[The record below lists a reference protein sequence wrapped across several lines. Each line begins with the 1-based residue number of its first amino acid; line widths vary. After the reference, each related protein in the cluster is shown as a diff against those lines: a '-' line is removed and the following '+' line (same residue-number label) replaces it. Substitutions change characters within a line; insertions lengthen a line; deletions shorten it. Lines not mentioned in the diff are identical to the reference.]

1 MTVEKVIDLAVRGEL
16 KKLAV
21 KDDTDS
27 VISFINLGMIELYK
41 RFPLDTEE
49 VIIELGR
56 VTDGNDSYERISDTV
71 YKLPNDLMYI
81 SAAYE
86 EDGTEIG
93 INREDDP
100 LSIMTISWNKI
111 QVPVATNG
119 AFISVIYVKEPA
131 LIVNTP
137 EVLTEDIELPV
148 QLVEALLHYI
158 GYRGHG
164 SIDGNIQ
171 AENNTHYQR
180 FEASVQRAK
189 TLGVITVDGPLS
201 RNVQEKGWV

>member
-1 MTVEKVIDLAVRGEL
+1 MTVEKVIDLAVKGEL

-49 VIIELGR
+49 IIIELGR
-56 VTDGNDSYERISDTV
+56 ITDSNDSYERISDTV

-93 INREDDP
+93 INKEDDP
-100 LSIMTISWNKI
+100 LSIMTISWNKL
-111 QVPVATNG
+111 QVPVATSG

-137 EVLTEDIELPV
+137 EALAEDIELPV

-189 TLGVITVDGPLS
+189 MLGVMTADGPLS

>member
-56 VTDGNDSYERISDTV
+56 ATDGNDTYERISDTV
-71 YKLPNDLMYI
+71 YKLPSDLMYI

-93 INREDDP
+93 INKEDDP

-111 QVPVATNG
+111 QVPVATSG
-119 AFISVIYVKEPA
+119 AFISVIYVKQPT

-137 EVLTEDIELPV
+137 EMLASGIDLPV

-189 TLGVITVDGPLS
+189 MLGVMTADGPLS

>member
-1 MTVEKVIDLAVRGEL
+1 MTVNKVIDLAVKGEL

-21 KDDTDS
+21 KDDIDS

-56 VTDGNDSYERISDTV
+56 ATTGSDPYEMISNTI
-71 YKLPNDLMYI
+71 YKLPGDMMYI

-86 EDGTEIG
+86 EDGSEIP
-93 INREDDP
+93 INKEDNP

-111 QVPVATNG
+111 QVPVATEG
-119 AFISVIYVKEPA
+119 AFISIIYVKEPT
-131 LIVNTP
+131 LLENT
-137 EVLTEDIELPV
+137 TEGLASDIELPV

-189 TLGVITVDGPLS
+189 TLGVITTDGPLS
-201 RNVQEKGWV
+201 RDIHDKGWV

>member
-1 MTVEKVIDLAVRGEL
+1 MTVEKVIDLAVKGEL

-27 VISFINLGMIELYK
+27 IISFINLGMIELYK

-56 VTDGNDSYERISDTV
+56 VTDNNDSYERISDTV

-86 EDGTEIG
+86 EDGTEIS
-93 INREDDP
+93 INKEDDP

-111 QVPVATNG
+111 QVPVATSG
-119 AFISVIYVKEPA
+119 AYISVIYVKEPE

-137 EVLTEDIELPV
+137 ATLAEDIELPV

-189 TLGVITVDGPLS
+189 TLGVMTADGPLS

>member
-1 MTVEKVIDLAVRGEL
+1 MTVEKVIDLAVKGEL

-27 VISFINLGMIELYK
+27 IISFINLGMIELYK

-56 VTDGNDSYERISDTV
+56 VTDNNDSYERISDTV

-86 EDGTEIG
+86 EDGTEIS
-93 INREDDP
+93 INKEDDP

-111 QVPVATNG
+111 QVPVATSG
-119 AFISVIYVKEPA
+119 AYISVIYVKEPE

-137 EVLTEDIELPV
+137 ATLAEDIELPV

-189 TLGVITVDGPLS
+189 TLGVMTTDGPLS

>member
-1 MTVEKVIDLAVRGEL
+1 MTVEKVIDLAVKGEL

-56 VTDGNDSYERISDTV
+56 VTDNNDSYERISDTV

-86 EDGTEIG
+86 EDGTEIS
-93 INREDDP
+93 INKEDDP

-111 QVPVATNG
+111 QVPVATSG
-119 AFISVIYVKEPA
+119 AYISVIYVKQPT

-137 EVLTEDIELPV
+137 ETLASDIDLPV

-180 FEASVQRAK
+180 FEASVQRTK
-189 TLGVITVDGPLS
+189 TLGVMTADGPLS

>member
-1 MTVEKVIDLAVRGEL
+1 MTVEKVIDLAVKGEL

-56 VTDGNDSYERISDTV
+56 VTDNNDSYERISDTV

-93 INREDDP
+93 INKEDDP

-111 QVPVATNG
+111 QVPVATSG

-137 EVLTEDIELPV
+137 EALAEDIELPV

-189 TLGVITVDGPLS
+189 MLGVMTADGPLS

>member
-1 MTVEKVIDLAVRGEL
+1 MTVEKVIDLAVKGEL

-56 VTDGNDSYERISDTV
+56 ITDNNDSYERISDTV

-111 QVPVATNG
+111 QVPVATGG
-119 AFISVIYVKEPA
+119 AYISVIYVKQPT

-137 EVLTEDIELPV
+137 EILASDIDLPV

-189 TLGVITVDGPLS
+189 TLGVMTADGPLN
-201 RNVQEKGWV
+201 RNIQEKGWV

>member
-27 VISFINLGMIELYK
+27 IISFINLGMIELYK

-49 VIIELGR
+49 IIIELGR
-56 VTDGNDSYERISDTV
+56 ITDSNDSYERISDTV

-93 INREDDP
+93 INKEDDP

-111 QVPVATNG
+111 QVPVATSG

-137 EVLTEDIELPV
+137 EALAEDIELPV

-189 TLGVITVDGPLS
+189 MLGVMTADGPLS